1 MKIVWF
7 LRRRLN
13 ENGQKDA
20 VQPQPLPARGSAQ
33 PSAGRA
39 VPAPK
44 DASAA
49 QSGPPPVMAGPKSAP
64 AVPLDTQVR
73 PNAGL
78 PAPAPGKAGQRPAAR
93 RLNRNGKAHPAF
105 SDEALRRAWQ
115 QVKANGGGP
124 GVDGVDIQAFEAHL
138 AEQLAALQVELSQGS
153 YQPQAVRRVLIPK
166 RNEGLRPLAIW
177 TLRDRLAQRAVL
189 NAVEPLFEPRFLACS
204 HGFRPGRSTQSAV
217 DMVIAARDEGLRWV
231 LDADIKECFDNID
244 PTLLMQ
250 VVRRQLHDK
259 ALQRLIDLWLQ
270 ARILTAAGQVRAA
283 GAAQGGV
290 LSPLLCNIYLHQFD
304 LALTERG
311 WRLVRYADD
320 FVVLNQRRKEAEAAQ
335 ETAQAALAA
344 LRLEF
349 NPYKTRIVHFD
360 QGFKFLG
367 RFFVRDEVFEL

>member
-7 LRRRLN
+7 RRRRLN

-20 VQPQPLPARGSAQ
+20 VQPQPLPARGSPQ
-33 PSAGRA
+33 PSAGRG

-49 QSGPPPVMAGPKSAP
+49 QSGPPPVLAGAKGAP
-64 AVPLDTQVR
+64 AVSLDAQVR
-73 PNAGL
+73 ANAGR
-78 PAPAPGKAGQRPAAR
+78 PAPAPGKSGQRPAAP

-105 SDEALRRAWQ
+105 SDDALRRAWQ

-138 AEQLAALQVELSQGS
+138 ADQLAALQVELSQGS
-153 YQPQAVRRVLIPK
+153 FQPQAVRRVLIPK

-217 DMVIAARDEGLRWV
+217 DMVIAARDDGLRWV

-250 VVRRQLHDK
+250 LVRRQLHDT
-259 ALQRLIDLWLQ
+259 ALLRLIELWLQ
-270 ARILTAAGQVRAA
+270 AHILTAAGQVRAA

-311 WRLVRYADD
+311 LHLVRYADD